1 MFRRG
6 SNQPAQPRTGEEPAT
21 TPEPFAA
28 AVKRLS
34 GDIPALVD
42 ALLADARA
50 RRAGDVHL
58 TPTPSGLEIRYRFD
72 GVLVDIGILPR
83 ETMTQFVARLKV
95 LAGLLTY
102 RSDIPQEG
110 RIEPL
115 AHSGHGEVRLST
127 FPTLHGERAALRF
140 VTGTEVLHDLD
151 TLNLPASL
159 VGSLRRAIGATSG
172 LFVVTGPAGAG
183 KTTTLY
189 SCLRAIVAD
198 PLLTRSVVTLED
210 PVERALEGV
219 SQTSVDRRD
228 GSSLA
233 TLVKAV
239 LRQDPDVIAIGEI
252 RDRATA
258 RAAMQAALTGHL
270 VLTTTHAGDT
280 VEVLIRLLDM
290 RIPPYVLRSGLRAV
304 MAQRL
309 LRRLCVACRVETER
323 PEEFT
328 AGGGR
333 VFEASPEGCPA
344 CRGTG
349 YAGRAVIAEWLEA
362 GEDTLG
368 RTLTARVDARR
379 LRRLRAET
387 GMSTLADD
395 ARRLVAEGITSPL
408 EVMRVLGI
416 GPDSGRQDPI
426 G

>member
-6 SNQPAQPRTGEEPAT
+6 SNQPAQAPCESDSSAAQ
-21 TPEPFAA
+21 EPFDEAA
-28 AVKRLS
+28 KRLS
-34 GDIPALVD
+34 ADIPALVD
-42 ALLADARA
+42 ALLADAGA

-58 TPTPSGLEIRYRFD
+58 TPTPAGLEIRYRFD
-72 GVLVDIGILPR
+72 GVLVDIAQLPR
-83 ETMTQFVARLKV
+83 ETMAPVIARLKV

-102 RSDIPQEG
+102 RNDVPQEG

-115 AHSGHGEVRLST
+115 AKAARGEVRLST

-151 TLNLPASL
+151 GLNLPGPL
-159 VGSLRRAIGATSG
+159 VNSLRRAIGATSG
-172 LFVVTGPAGAG
+172 LVIVTGPAGAG

-198 PLLTRSVVTLED
+198 PHLTRSVVTLED

-228 GSSLA
+228 GGSLA
-233 TLVKAV
+233 SLVKAV

-280 VEVLIRLLDM
+280 VEVLTRLLDM

-309 LRRLCVACRVETER
+309 LRRLCVACRVETES
-323 PEEFT
+323 PAEFPA
-328 AGGGR
+328 AGGR
-333 VFEASPEGCPA
+333 IFEAAPEGCPA

-349 YAGRAVIAEWLEA
+349 YAGRAVVAEWLEA

-368 RTLTARVDARR
+368 RTLTARFDARK

-387 GMSTLADD
+387 GMPTLADD
-395 ARRLVAEGITSPL
+395 ARRLVTGGITSPL
-408 EVMRVLGI
+408 EVTRVLGV
-416 GPDSGRQDPI
+416 GT
-426 G
+426 

>member
-6 SNQPAQPRTGEEPAT
+6 ASTTAETANAPAG
-21 TPEPFAA
+21 PFHERAA
-28 AVKRLS
+28 QLT

-42 ALLADARA
+42 ALLDDAAD

-58 TPTPSGLEIRYRFD
+58 TPTPEGIEVRYRLD
-72 GVLVDIGILPR
+72 GVLADVALLPPS
-83 ETMTQFVARLKV
+83 VSASVIARLKV

-102 RSDIPQEG
+102 RTDVPQEG

-115 AHSGHGEVRLST
+115 NRPQKGEIRLST

-151 TLNLPASL
+151 RLALPDAV
-159 VGSLRRAIGATSG
+159 VGSLRRAISATSG
-172 LFVVTGPAGAG
+172 LVIITGPAGAG

-198 PLLTRSVVTLED
+198 PHTKRAVITLED

-219 SQTSVDRRD
+219 SQTSLDRRD
-228 GSSLA
+228 GGSLA
-233 TLVKAV
+233 ALVKAV

-280 VEVLIRLLDM
+280 VEVLTRLSDM
-290 RIPPYVLRSGLRAV
+290 RIPPYILRSGLRAV
-304 MAQRL
+304 LAQRL
-309 LRRLCVACRVETER
+309 VRRLCTACRVEMRSDDTGINAIDTELR
-323 PEEFT
+323 N
-328 AGGGR
+328 G
-333 VFEASPEGCPA
+333 FEANPVGCEA

-349 YAGRAVIAEWLEA
+349 YSGRAVIAEWLETGDDA
-362 GEDTLG
+362 LS
-368 RTLTARVDARR
+368 RSLTSRIDARK
-379 LRRLRAET
+379 LRRLRAES
-387 GMSTLADD
+387 GAQVLADD
-395 ARRLVAEGITSPL
+395 ALRLIAEGVTSPL
-408 EVMRVLGI
+408 EVARVLGV
-416 GPDSGRQDPI
+416 SSN
-426 G
+426 